1 MSSIPNFDTCCNRE
15 LSHATVTCNRT
26 WLGALGRR
34 GGSQV
39 AWSIHTVMQD
49 TNDRYAVR
57 RDAKVKHVPLNISA
71 TIARPNVVTCRGY
84 LGRLR
89 QFGKGRRQGVDVT
102 VGLLHAPLL
111 SGMSPDRFKVAL
123 GGGGK
128 AIFSHA
134 GPASA
139 P

>member
-1 MSSIPNFDTCCNRE
+1 M
-15 LSHATVTCNRT
+15 
-26 WLGALGRR
+26 
-34 GGSQV
+34 

-49 TNDRYAVR
+49 TNDCYAVS

-71 TIARPNVVTCRGY
+71 TIARSNVVTCRGY

-89 QFGKGRRQGVDVT
+89 QFGKGRRQDVDVT
-102 VGLLHAPLL
+102 IDLLHFPLL
-111 SGMSPDRFKVAL
+111 PGMSSNRFKVAL

-134 GPASA
+134 GPASVA
-139 P
+139 